1 MIWYDFGPIRTSG
14 SIVSTLTLH
23 SLTETLKGPGSF
35 DEQHKFSI
43 TGANVILTSLNQRE
57 DYNSWTV
64 PNHLKM
70 QGVYRTQV
78 SLGSDLWVRLWV
90 TIVTEWVTFLKIQ
103 LMWLWLI
110 PSQYYDVNRTIQ
122 GNVTM
127 HMTHSVNLHSWKN
140 TAVPEAILVHGSS
153 TGQNQEFHF
162 WGGSCVGVV
171 IPVTRVSDVL
181 WRRVNLIL

>member
-103 LMWLWLI
+103 LMWLWLMEI
-110 PSQYYDVNRTIQ
+110 PSQYYNVNRTIQ

-140 TAVPEAILVHGSS
+140 TAVTRGHFSAWVEHRTESRIPLLRGFLCGCCGCFWSQRCILV
-153 TGQNQEFHF
+153 
-162 WGGSCVGVV
+162 
-171 IPVTRVSDVL
+171 
-181 WRRVNLIL
+181 